1 MKELMLITWS
11 EQPTNEPMVLF
22 QKHIEG
28 VNHSFTFLYCLNS
41 SSQSDDNVYVITT
54 RSSWGKSTQ
63 HLGTHAFV

>member
-1 MKELMLITWS
+1 MKE
-11 EQPTNEPMVLF
+11 PVVLF

-41 SSQSDDNVYVITT
+41 STRSDDNMHVITAW
-54 RSSWGKSTQ
+54 SNCGKSAQ